1 MARVGLT
8 LTKISL
14 LLFYQRV
21 FMIPGNRFSPIYW
34 AIWITFWCNCLLAVA
49 YVIALSTQ
57 CVGKPDLGA
66 GGGQCIDKNA
76 LIITSSF
83 INVAI
88 DFSVLIIPIV
98 VIWGLQIPVAKKRRL
113 SGVFVLGGLAVLA
126 SVARLGYQLAVAK
139 NPNRSIAFTI
149 NSLLKLIE
157 QSIGVMVSC
166 LPILPALYQRFWGT
180 GPTSRNKIS
189 GKSKIQGGASVNLV
203 GYQHPD
209 RGFPSTASTTNSK
222 SRDSFPV
229 QWTKDDRTTTRD
241 GYEELKELERGPPEP
256 TEMARE
262 WGAAEPRLSRVVERA
277 GPVPQAHKG
286 ILKGTE
292 ITITSEKR

>member
-49 YVIALSTQ
+49 YVIALNTQ

-66 GGGQCIDKNA
+66 EGGQYIDKNA

-83 INVAI
+83 INVAV

-98 VIWGLQIPVAKKRRL
+98 VIWGLQMPVAKKRRL
-113 SGVFVLGGLAVLA
+113 SGVFALGGLAVLA

-166 LPILPALYQRFWGT
+166 LPILPAFYQRFWGT
-180 GPTSRNKIS
+180 EPTSKNKTW
-189 GKSKIQGGASVNLV
+189 GRSKIQGGASVNLV
-203 GYQHPD
+203 GYQRPD
-209 RGFPSTASTTNSK
+209 RGFPSTPSTRNSE

-229 QWTKDDRTTTRD
+229 QWTKDDKMTTRD
-241 GYEELKELERGPPEP
+241 GYQELAELGRGASES

-262 WGAAEPRLSRVVERA
+262 
-277 GPVPQAHKG
+277 
-286 ILKGTE
+286 
-292 ITITSEKR
+292 